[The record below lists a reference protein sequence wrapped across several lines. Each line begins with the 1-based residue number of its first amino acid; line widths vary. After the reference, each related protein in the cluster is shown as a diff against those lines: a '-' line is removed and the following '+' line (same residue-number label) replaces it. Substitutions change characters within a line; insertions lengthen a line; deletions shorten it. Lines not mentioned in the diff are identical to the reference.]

1 MSTIAQITANRAN
14 AQHSTG
20 PKTPAGSDASKLNA
34 IRHGLTS
41 KHVVIK
47 GEDPAAYDALR
58 AELIAEYDPQSES
71 EAMLVEHF
79 VQNWWRLNRARRIEA
94 KMLEDFGEIEAY
106 SNKAFINLQ
115 RQMQVAERAWDKTYR
130 DLEMIKKARLERAA
144 MFSYVQQRRAAAGLS
159 SPAPEECPAAQLG
172 SFLQPRDEAVPADVS
187 SGVRPIR

>member
-115 RQMQVAERAWDKTYR
+115 RQMQVAERAWGKTYR
-130 DLEMIKKARLERAA
+130 ELEMIKKARLERAA

-159 SPAPEECPAAQLG
+159 SPAPEERPTAQLG

>member
-159 SPAPEECPAAQLG
+159 SPAPEERPAAQLG
-172 SFLQPRDEAVPADVS
+172 SFLQPRDQTAPADVS
-187 SGVRPIR
+187 SGARPIR